1 MSALVI
7 VTELLYCAVSGQKDM
22 GGRRARTSRVGP
34 RQIYLHSFLFVR
46 TIHTSFLS
54 LFRFIVKTIFILA
67 MKIFFQFY
75 GYPVTPFELFPIET
89 YSSIVGKFLR

>member
-34 RQIYLHSFLFVR
+34 REIYFLSFLFAR
-46 TIHTSFLS
+46 TIHTFFLS
-54 LFRFIVKTIFILA
+54 LLRFIVKTIFL
-67 MKIFFQFY
+67 
-75 GYPVTPFELFPIET
+75 L
-89 YSSIVGKFLR
+89 SS

>member
-34 RQIYLHSFLFVR
+34 REIYFLSFLFAP
-46 TIHTSFLS
+46 TIHTFFLS
-54 LFRFIVKTIFILA
+54 PLRFTVKTIFTLV
-67 MKIFFQFY
+67 MKIFFRFY
-75 GYPVTPFELFPIET
+75 VNPVSHPFGYFPIES
-89 YSSIVGKFLR
+89 YSFVVR